1 MTLYVE
7 QVEQQLGNLIPNEA
21 LIYERSNGVVY
32 ARYRDKP
39 EIERWIIGGDPGA
52 VAQSQGEILDYAE
65 WKNLCDMCEKYV
77 TLKRQMDNL
86 VTTYYMIKDSK

>member
-1 MTLYVE
+1 MGTILPGE
-7 QVEQQLGNLIPNEA
+7 T
-21 LIYERSNGVVY
+21 LIYERAGGVVY
-32 ARYRDKP
+32 ARYQNKP
-39 EIERWIIGGDPGA
+39 EIPRWIIGGDPGA

-77 TLKRQMDNL
+77 TLKRQMDKL